1 MKKFRK
7 YRMEMVMACL
17 LLVSFYL
24 LSRQAAVVSVQM
36 NFPKLILIDPG
47 HGEDDPGMIGADGLE
62 EKGINLAI
70 SLLLKSELET
80 RGYSVTMTRE
90 TDKGLY
96 DASANNK
103 KAQDMQRRIAMI
115 GEKSPVLSVSIHQN
129 SYQQDASVH
138 GPQVFYYESSVE
150 GKKLA
155 EAVQSSL
162 NEKLEIDRPREIKG
176 NTSYYLL
183 KRSPGTLVIVECG
196 FLTNPEEARK
206 LQTEVYQQRV
216 AAAVADG
223 IDTYL
228 HGWITGKVTAKKCKY
243 CENQEVC
250 LLYESS
256 FVILNPYEQRKTILQ
271 ALAGIKCNIFCT
283 RFNDEVDNVWYHIL

>member
-1 MKKFRK
+1 MHEKIQKIQNGNGHGLSAGKFLPA
-7 YRMEMVMACL
+7 V
-17 LLVSFYL
+17 
-24 LSRQAAVVSVQM
+24 QTAAVVSVQM

-80 RGYSVTMTRE
+80 RGYSVVMTRE

-103 KAQDMQRRIAMI
+103 KAQDMRASHSNDRRKVTGAV
-115 GEKSPVLSVSIHQN
+115 GKYSPEQLSAGCIC
-129 SYQQDASVH
+129 ASSR
-138 GPQVFYYESSVE
+138 QVFYYESSEE

-206 LQTEVYQQRV
+206 LQTELYQQRV

-228 HGWITGKVTAKKCKY
+228 H
-243 CENQEVC
+243 
-250 LLYESS
+250 
-256 FVILNPYEQRKTILQ
+256 
-271 ALAGIKCNIFCT
+271 
-283 RFNDEVDNVWYHIL
+283 VDNRKSYS

>member
-80 RGYSVTMTRE
+80 RGYSVVMTRE

-103 KAQDMQRRIAMI
+103 KAQD
-115 GEKSPVLSVSIHQN
+115 N

-138 GPQVFYYESSVE
+138 GPQVFYYESSEE

-206 LQTEVYQQRV
+206 LQTELYQQRV

-228 HGWITGKVTAKKCKY
+228 H
-243 CENQEVC
+243 
-250 LLYESS
+250 
-256 FVILNPYEQRKTILQ
+256 
-271 ALAGIKCNIFCT
+271 
-283 RFNDEVDNVWYHIL
+283 VDNRKSYS

>member
-1 MKKFRK
+1 
-7 YRMEMVMACL
+7 MEMVMACL

-80 RGYSVTMTRE
+80 RGYSVVMTRE

-129 SYQQDASVH
+129 SYPDPAIK
-138 GPQVFYYESSVE
+138 GAQVFYYTSSVE
-150 GKKLA
+150 GKQLA
-155 EAVQSSL
+155 KRLQERLV
-162 NEKLEIDRPREIKG
+162 KG
-176 NTSYYLL
+176 LDPQNHRQAKANDSYYLL
-183 KRSPGTLVIVECG
+183 KKTACPIVIVECG
-196 FLTNPEEARK
+196 FLSNPQEEA
-206 LQTEVYQQRV
+206 LLTDSVYQERV
-216 AAAVADG
+216 A
-223 IDTYL
+223 
-228 HGWITGKVTAKKCKY
+228 W
-243 CENQEVC
+243 
-250 LLYESS
+250 
-256 FVILNPYEQRKTILQ
+256 
-271 ALAGIKCNIFCT
+271 NIFMGIMQ
-283 RFNDEVDNVWYHIL
+283 ELKMKKE

>member
-80 RGYSVTMTRE
+80 RGYSVVMTRE

-103 KAQDMQRRIAMI
+103 KAQDMQRRKVTGAV
-115 GEKSPVLSVSIHQN
+115 GKYSPEQLSAGCIC
-129 SYQQDASVH
+129 AWT
-138 GPQVFYYESSVE
+138 
-150 GKKLA
+150 A
-155 EAVQSSL
+155 
-162 NEKLEIDRPREIKG
+162 
-176 NTSYYLL
+176 
-183 KRSPGTLVIVECG
+183 G
-196 FLTNPEEARK
+196 FL
-206 LQTEVYQQRV
+206 L
-216 AAAVADG
+216 
-223 IDTYL
+223 
-228 HGWITGKVTAKKCKY
+228 
-243 CENQEVC
+243 
-250 LLYESS
+250 
-256 FVILNPYEQRKTILQ
+256 
-271 ALAGIKCNIFCT
+271 
-283 RFNDEVDNVWYHIL
+283 

>member
-1 MKKFRK
+1 MSNIVMDVTPIMIFIIDK
-7 YRMEMVMACL
+7 EM
-17 LLVSFYL
+17 
-24 LSRQAAVVSVQM
+24 R
-36 NFPKLILIDPG
+36 I
-47 HGEDDPGMIGADGLE
+47 
-62 EKGINLAI
+62 
-70 SLLLKSELET
+70 
-80 RGYSVTMTRE
+80 RE
-90 TDKGLY
+90 C
-96 DASANNK
+96 NK

-206 LQTEVYQQRV
+206 LQTELYQQRV

-228 HGWITGKVTAKKCKY
+228 H
-243 CENQEVC
+243 
-250 LLYESS
+250 
-256 FVILNPYEQRKTILQ
+256 
-271 ALAGIKCNIFCT
+271 
-283 RFNDEVDNVWYHIL
+283 VDNRKSYS

>member
-1 MKKFRK
+1 
-7 YRMEMVMACL
+7 MEMVMACL

-80 RGYSVTMTRE
+80 RGYSVAMTRE

-103 KAQDMQRRIAMI
+103 KAQDMQRRIALI
-115 GEKSPVLSVSIHQN
+115 DETAPALTVSIHQN
-129 SYQQDASVH
+129 SYHDPVVK
-138 GPQVFYYESSVE
+138 GPQVFYYETSSE
-150 GKKLA
+150 GKELA
-155 EAVQSSL
+155 ADLQESL
-162 NEKLEIDRPREIKG
+162 NTTLEVERPREIKG

-183 KRSPGTLVIVECG
+183 KRSKGVLVIAECG
-196 FLTNPEEARK
+196 FLTNPDEAAL
-206 LQTEVYQQRV
+206 LQTGDYQKKV
-216 AAAVADG
+216 ASALADG
-223 IDTYL
+223 IFTYL
-228 HGWITGKVTAKKCKY
+228 QK
-243 CENQEVC
+243 Q
-250 LLYESS
+250 
-256 FVILNPYEQRKTILQ
+256 
-271 ALAGIKCNIFCT
+271 
-283 RFNDEVDNVWYHIL
+283 

>member
-1 MKKFRK
+1 
-7 YRMEMVMACL
+7 
-17 LLVSFYL
+17 
-24 LSRQAAVVSVQM
+24 
-36 NFPKLILIDPG
+36 
-47 HGEDDPGMIGADGLE
+47 
-62 EKGINLAI
+62 
-70 SLLLKSELET
+70 
-80 RGYSVTMTRE
+80 
-90 TDKGLY
+90 
-96 DASANNK
+96 
-103 KAQDMQRRIAMI
+103 MQRRIAMI

-138 GPQVFYYESSVE
+138 GSQVFYYESSVE

-206 LQTEVYQQRV
+206 LQTELYQQRV

-228 HGWITGKVTAKKCKY
+228 H
-243 CENQEVC
+243 
-250 LLYESS
+250 
-256 FVILNPYEQRKTILQ
+256 
-271 ALAGIKCNIFCT
+271 
-283 RFNDEVDNVWYHIL
+283 VDNRKSYS

>member
-47 HGEDDPGMIGADGLE
+47 HGEDDPGMIGVDGLE

-80 RGYSVTMTRE
+80 RGYSVVMTRE

-206 LQTEVYQQRV
+206 LQTELYQQRV
-216 AAAVADG
+216 AVAVADG

-228 HGWITGKVTAKKCKY
+228 H
-243 CENQEVC
+243 
-250 LLYESS
+250 
-256 FVILNPYEQRKTILQ
+256 
-271 ALAGIKCNIFCT
+271 
-283 RFNDEVDNVWYHIL
+283 VDNRKSYS

>member
-1 MKKFRK
+1 MKK
-7 YRMEMVMACL
+7 YRIELTMACL
-17 LLVSFYL
+17 LLVCFYL
-24 LSRQAAVVSVQM
+24 LSRQAAVISVNQTERGTQKAAS
-36 NFPKLILIDPG
+36 PLILVDAG
-47 HGEDDPGMIGADGLE
+47 HGGSDPGMIGVGGLE
-62 EKGINLAI
+62 EKGINLSI
-70 SLLLKSELET
+70 SLLLRDTLEKS
-80 RGYSVTMTRE
+80 GYSVIMTRE
-90 TDKGLY
+90 EDEGLY
-96 DASANNK
+96 DSSAANK

-138 GPQVFYYESSVE
+138 GPQVFYYESSEE

-206 LQTEVYQQRV
+206 LQTELYQQRV

-228 HGWITGKVTAKKCKY
+228 H
-243 CENQEVC
+243 
-250 LLYESS
+250 
-256 FVILNPYEQRKTILQ
+256 
-271 ALAGIKCNIFCT
+271 
-283 RFNDEVDNVWYHIL
+283 VDNRKSYS

>member
-1 MKKFRK
+1 MHQQIIKSTGYAASHSNDRRK
-7 YRMEMVMACL
+7 VTGAVGKYSPEQ
-17 LLVSFYL
+17 
-24 LSRQAAVVSVQM
+24 LSAGCICAWTA
-36 NFPKLILIDPG
+36 G
-47 HGEDDPGMIGADGLE
+47 
-62 EKGINLAI
+62 
-70 SLLLKSELET
+70 
-80 RGYSVTMTRE
+80 
-90 TDKGLY
+90 
-96 DASANNK
+96 
-103 KAQDMQRRIAMI
+103 
-115 GEKSPVLSVSIHQN
+115 
-129 SYQQDASVH
+129 
-138 GPQVFYYESSVE
+138 FYYESSVE

-228 HGWITGKVTAKKCKY
+228 H
-243 CENQEVC
+243 
-250 LLYESS
+250 
-256 FVILNPYEQRKTILQ
+256 
-271 ALAGIKCNIFCT
+271 
-283 RFNDEVDNVWYHIL
+283 VDNRKSYS

>member
-1 MKKFRK
+1 
-7 YRMEMVMACL
+7 
-17 LLVSFYL
+17 
-24 LSRQAAVVSVQM
+24 
-36 NFPKLILIDPG
+36 
-47 HGEDDPGMIGADGLE
+47 MIGADGLE

-80 RGYSVTMTRE
+80 RDVEVVLTRE
-90 TDKGLY
+90 TEDGLY
-96 DASANNK
+96 DAHASNK
-103 KAQDMQRRIAMI
+103 KVQDMKRRIEI
-115 GEKSPVLSVSIHQN
+115 IEKTDPVLTVSIHQN

-228 HGWITGKVTAKKCKY
+228 H
-243 CENQEVC
+243 
-250 LLYESS
+250 
-256 FVILNPYEQRKTILQ
+256 
-271 ALAGIKCNIFCT
+271 
-283 RFNDEVDNVWYHIL
+283 VDNRKSYS

>member
-196 FLTNPEEARK
+196 FLTNP
-206 LQTEVYQQRV
+206 
-216 AAAVADG
+216 
-223 IDTYL
+223 
-228 HGWITGKVTAKKCKY
+228 
-243 CENQEVC
+243 
-250 LLYESS
+250 
-256 FVILNPYEQRKTILQ
+256 
-271 ALAGIKCNIFCT
+271 
-283 RFNDEVDNVWYHIL
+283 